1 MKKQIKI
8 FDTTLRDG
16 EQAPGCSMNLHEKIE
31 VAHRLELLRV
41 DIIEAGFA
49 VSSPGDFEAVS
60 AVAETVKSCTV
71 ASLARC
77 SAADIDAAY
86 SALKKAVSPRIHV
99 FIATSDIHM
108 RHKLKLTP
116 EQVLETT
123 ERMVRYAKSL
133 CPDIEFSAEDA
144 MRSDPDFLAR
154 VVRTAIKSGATVINI
169 PDTVGYSTPQEMRA
183 AIEKLRAA
191 VPECEEVDI
200 SVHCHNDLGM
210 ATANTLAGILGGATQ
225 AECTINGLGER
236 AGNAPME
243 EIVMAIRTRP
253 DLYPVETRIDIS
265 QIYMASKTVYGI
277 IGKTAPFNKPIVGA
291 NAFAHEAG
299 IHQHGVL
306 ADRSTYEIMTPE
318 AIGIPSN
325 RMVLGKHSGRH
336 AFQDRLSQLGFEL
349 SREDFEN
356 CFNRF
361 KELCDK
367 KKEVSD
373 QDIEALVRNLLPEED
388 NSYFKMKSYSV
399 HAGSSEAATAVIALE
414 IGEEVR
420 EEVALGNGPI
430 DAAYKAV
437 DKIIEPPEY
446 IFEDYAIQSVS
457 EGKDSLGEV
466 VTTLGYGGRLFTG
479 RGLSTDIIEASILA
493 YVNAQNKL
501 MDYYKK
507 RQAAEAVLPEG

>member
-1 MKKQIKI
+1 MKNRVKI

-31 VAHRLELLRV
+31 VAHRLELLKV

-49 VSSPGDFEAVS
+49 ASSPGDFESVS
-60 AVAETVKSCTV
+60 AVAEAIKNCTV

-77 SAADIDAAY
+77 SQADIDAAY
-86 SALKKAVSPRIHV
+86 RALKKAVSPRIHV

-108 RHKLKLTP
+108 QHKLKLTP
-116 EQVLETT
+116 QQVLETT
-123 ERMVRYAKSL
+123 ERMVKYAKSL

-144 MRSDPDFLAR
+144 MRSDPDFLAQ
-154 VVRTAIKSGATVINI
+154 VVRTAIKAGANVVNI
-169 PDTVGYSTPQEMRA
+169 PDTVGYSTPQEIKA
-183 AIEKLRAA
+183 AIEQLKRA
-191 VPECEEVDI
+191 VPECEGIDI

-225 AECTINGLGER
+225 VECTINGLGER

-253 DLYPVETRIDIS
+253 DLYPVETTIDTT

-306 ADRSTYEIMTPE
+306 ANRSTYEIMKPE
-318 AIGIPSN
+318 AIGIPVR

-336 AFQDRLSQLGFEL
+336 AFEDRLKELGYTLQKDEFE
-349 SREDFEN
+349 S
-356 CFNRF
+356 CFARF

-367 KKEVSD
+367 KKDVSD
-373 QDIEALVRNLLPEED
+373 QDIEALVRNLMPEEEGL
-388 NSYFKMKSYSV
+388 YKLKGYSV
-399 HAGSSEAATAVIALE
+399 QASSNQAATAVISLE
-414 IGEEVR
+414 KDGEVR
-420 EEVALGNGPI
+420 EEVALGNGPV

-437 DKIIEPPEY
+437 DKIIGSPDY
-446 IFEDYAIQSVS
+446 GFENYVIQSVS

-466 VTTLGYGGRLFTG
+466 ITTLSYNDRLFVG

-493 YVNAQNKL
+493 YVRTQNKL
-501 MDYYKK
+501 MAHYNSENKLK
-507 RQAAEAVLPEG
+507 G